1 MEKLRPRKISG
12 SQAAQLITVQLTGPS
27 SPWPLGTRLSLWE
40 GSSGELGL
48 EQDRGTGR
56 LSLGVLSPFI
66 PGPFVSAGWMVIPQE
81 AQLKQFST
89 PGFQALLCLEK
100 P

>member
-1 MEKLRPRKISG
+1 MEQG
-12 SQAAQLITVQLTGPS
+12 
-27 SPWPLGTRLSLWE
+27 
-40 GSSGELGL
+40 
-48 EQDRGTGR
+48 RGTGR

-89 PGFQALLCLEK
+89 PRFQALLCLEK

>member
-1 MEKLRPRKISG
+1 M
-12 SQAAQLITVQLTGPS
+12 
-27 SPWPLGTRLSLWE
+27 
-40 GSSGELGL
+40 